1 MAALPLTPNAFLE
14 ALDEPAL
21 IVGGGRTLAAN
32 SAARALLGESIVDR
46 DVRIAMRH
54 PQALQAVL
62 AGKRADVAVIG
73 LGSAE
78 RPWQLSV
85 RPFAK
90 GSSLIRLIDRAATI
104 AAERM
109 RVDFVANASHELRT
123 PLATISGFAETLAED
138 GALDEQARAR
148 FGATIHTEAARMLR
162 IIEDLMGLSR
172 IEADRFV
179 APRDIIDLTAI
190 AHIAAQQTAALC
202 ERKGCTVE
210 VVGDAE
216 DKIMVLGDHA
226 QLLQVADNLISNA
239 VRYGCGPTAPTV
251 LVEVRHDAGRGL
263 LRVIDRGDGIAIDQL
278 PRVTERF
285 YRVDPAR
292 SRESGGTGLGLAI
305 VKHIVERHRGTLD
318 IRSRPGAGT
327 TVDVRLPLAETELTG
342 TTVIKM

>member
-1 MAALPLTPNAFLE
+1 MAVPNVTTTVAFLE

-32 SAARALLGESIVDR
+32 AIARALLGDSIVDR
-46 DVRIAMRH
+46 DIRLAIRH
-54 PQALQAVL
+54 PQALQSIL
-62 AGKRADVAVIG
+62 AGKSADLPVIG
-73 LGSAE
+73 LGSAQ
-78 RPWQLSV
+78 RPWLLSV
-85 RPFAK
+85 RPFDK
-90 GSSLIRLIDRAATI
+90 GQVLIRLIDRTATI

-138 GALDEQARAR
+138 GPLDEAARAR

-179 APRDIIDLTAI
+179 APRDEVDLVAI
-190 AHIAAQQTAALC
+190 AEIAAQQTSALC

-210 VVGDAE
+210 VSSGDQ
-216 DKIMVLGDHA
+216 KVTVHGDHA

-239 VRYGCGPTAPTV
+239 VRYGCGPNASVV
-251 LVEVRHDAGRGL
+251 LVEILRDGSRGL
-263 LRVIDRGDGIAIDQL
+263 LRVTDHGDGIAADHL

-327 TVDVRLPLAETELTG
+327 VVEVRVPLATSG
-342 TTVIKM
+342 